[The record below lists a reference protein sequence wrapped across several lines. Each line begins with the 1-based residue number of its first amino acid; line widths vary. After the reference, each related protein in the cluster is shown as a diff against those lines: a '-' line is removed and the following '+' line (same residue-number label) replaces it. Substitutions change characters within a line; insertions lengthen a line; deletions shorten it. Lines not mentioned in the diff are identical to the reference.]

1 MPYIHYQQ
9 HTIHERLQVLYN
21 SEDAKLAIK
30 GITDLILKYK
40 ERIESKEY
48 HLTQEDIIL
57 ITYGD
62 QVQCKDE
69 PPLET
74 LKHFLDKHLKNVI
87 NSVHIL
93 PFYPYS
99 SDDGFS
105 VIDYTEVDPKLGSWN
120 EIQEISEEYRLMVDG
135 VINHISQYSKWFK
148 AFLAHD
154 ERYANYF
161 IEVDPTTDLSAV
173 VRPRTSPLLS
183 EFKDKNGKIH
193 YIWTT
198 FSRDQVDLNYANYKV
213 LLDVLDALFYYVEMG
228 ATLIRLDAIAFV
240 WKEIGTSCVHLPQ
253 THEII
258 QLIRE
263 VLHEVAP
270 EVIIIT
276 ETNVPHDENIS
287 YFGSGDD
294 EAQMVYNFAL
304 PPLLAHSVLSQN
316 TKKLTQWAASLRL
329 PSDKVCFFNFT
340 ASHDGCG
347 LRPVSDILTEEE
359 IDFLVNQ
366 TIEHGGLISYRDTPQ
381 GQKPYEL
388 NSSYIDILSSP
399 DDDDIL
405 RMKRMLL
412 SQALVLAMP
421 GVPGIY
427 FHSLVGSKSYHEG
440 VKFTGIKRSINRE
453 KFNVNILEDKISKD
467 GNIEKNIFTAYK
479 RLISIRITEKAFN
492 PFGKFEI
499 IDMGSKLFVIK
510 QISLDES
517 ELILAI
523 HNFTND
529 TIALQLPTDIN
540 YDMYDLLSNVTIEK
554 DSSFNMDSYQIMWLK
569 KLNKEN

>member
-1 MPYIHYQQ
+1 
-9 HTIHERLQVLYN
+9 
-21 SEDAKLAIK
+21 
-30 GITDLILKYK
+30 
-40 ERIESKEY
+40 
-48 HLTQEDIIL
+48 
-57 ITYGD
+57 
-62 QVQCKDE
+62 
-69 PPLET
+69 
-74 LKHFLDKHLKNVI
+74 
-87 NSVHIL
+87 
-93 PFYPYS
+93 
-99 SDDGFS
+99 
-105 VIDYTEVDPKLGSWN
+105 
-120 EIQEISEEYRLMVDG
+120 
-135 VINHISQYSKWFK
+135 
-148 AFLAHD
+148 
-154 ERYANYF
+154 
-161 IEVDPTTDLSAV
+161 
-173 VRPRTSPLLS
+173 
-183 EFKDKNGKIH
+183 
-193 YIWTT
+193 
-198 FSRDQVDLNYANYKV
+198 
-213 LLDVLDALFYYVEMG
+213 
-228 ATLIRLDAIAFV
+228 
-240 WKEIGTSCVHLPQ
+240 
-253 THEII
+253 
-258 QLIRE
+258 
-263 VLHEVAP
+263 
-270 EVIIIT
+270 
-276 ETNVPHDENIS
+276 
-287 YFGSGDD
+287 
-294 EAQMVYNFAL
+294 MVYNFAL

-347 LRPVSDILTEEE
+347 LRPVSDILTEDE

-499 IDMGSKLFVIK
+499 IDMGNKLFVIK